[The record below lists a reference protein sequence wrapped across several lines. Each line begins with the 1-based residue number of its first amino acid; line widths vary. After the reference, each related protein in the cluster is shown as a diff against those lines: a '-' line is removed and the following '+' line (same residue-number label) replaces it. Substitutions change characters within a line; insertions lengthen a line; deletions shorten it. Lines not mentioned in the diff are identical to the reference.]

1 MYSVPTLQFDSNIV
15 KLIKIINIFNTND
28 KEGLYMDINF
38 ELYKVFYHVSKFLSF
53 SEASAELFITQ
64 SAVSQSIKLLEE
76 KLKCQLFFRN
86 TKRVKLT
93 KEGEILYRHIEQAFN
108 FIKSGERALEEVN
121 SLNRGEIRVGA
132 SDTICKYYLM
142 PFIKSFN
149 QAYPNIKIHLTNR
162 TSPMCIE
169 LLRKGSV
176 DLSVINIPE
185 KLNFS
190 NIAVKNTK
198 KVKDVFI
205 ANGSFKEL
213 KGRKVSL
220 KELEEYPLIVLEKNS
235 TTREFFDNLMAKHE
249 VSIKPEIE
257 LGSVDILM
265 EMAKIGLGIAFVP
278 DECVKMGL
286 QSDEVFVLD
295 IKEEIPDRN
304 LGFVVH
310 SNIPLPVAASKFLE
324 LLERAR

>member
-1 MYSVPTLQFDSNIV
+1 
-15 KLIKIINIFNTND
+15 
-28 KEGLYMDINF
+28 MDINF
-38 ELYKVFYHVSKFLSF
+38 ELYKVFYYVAKSLSF
-53 SEASAELFITQ
+53 SAASEELFITQ

-93 KEGEILYRHIEQAFN
+93 GEGAILYEHIEQAFN
-108 FIKSGERALEEVN
+108 FIKSGERTLVEMN
-121 SLNRGEIRVGA
+121 SLGQGEIRIGA
-132 SDTICKYYLM
+132 SDTICKYYLL
-142 PFIKSFN
+142 PFIKIFN
-149 QAYPNIKIHLTNR
+149 HTYPNVKIHLTNR
-162 TSPMCIE
+162 TSPKCIE

-185 KLNFS
+185 KCSYS
-190 NIAVKNTK
+190 NILVKSTK
-198 KVKDVFI
+198 SVRDVFI
-205 ANGSFKEL
+205 ANDNFKEL

-220 KELEEYPLIVLEKNS
+220 KELENYPLLVLEKNS
-235 TTREFFDNLMAKHE
+235 TTREFFDNLMAKYD

-278 DECVKMGL
+278 DECVNQELEK
-286 QSDEVFVLD
+286 DDIFILD

-304 LGFVVH
+304 LGFLIH
-310 SNIPLPVAASKFLE
+310 SNIPLPLAASKFVE
-324 LLERAR
+324 LLEGKN

>member
-1 MYSVPTLQFDSNIV
+1 
-15 KLIKIINIFNTND
+15 
-28 KEGLYMDINF
+28 MDINF
-38 ELYKVFYHVSKFLSF
+38 ELYKVFYYVSKSLSF
-53 SEASAELFITQ
+53 SEASEELFITQ

-93 KEGEILYRHIEQAFN
+93 REGESLYGHIEQAFN
-108 FIKSGERALEEVN
+108 FIKSGERTIEEMN
-121 SLNRGEIRVGA
+121 SLGQGEIRIGA

-149 QAYPNIKIHLTNR
+149 HIYPNIKIHLKNR
-162 TSPMCIE
+162 TSPKCIE

-185 KLNFS
+185 KCSYS
-190 NIAVKNTK
+190 NIAVKSTK
-198 KVKDVFI
+198 SIRDVFI
-205 ANGSFKEL
+205 ANDNFKEL

-220 KELEEYPLIVLEKNS
+220 KELQGYPLLVLEKNS

-278 DECVKMGL
+278 DECVNQELAKG
-286 QSDEVFVLD
+286 DIFVLD
-295 IKEEIPDRN
+295 IKEEIPDRS
-304 LGFVVH
+304 LGFLIH
-310 SNIPLPVAASKFLE
+310 SNIPLPLAASKFVE
-324 LLERAR
+324 LLEGKN

>member
-1 MYSVPTLQFDSNIV
+1 
-15 KLIKIINIFNTND
+15 
-28 KEGLYMDINF
+28 MDINF
-38 ELYKVFYHVSKFLSF
+38 ELYKVFYYVSKSLSF
-53 SEASAELFITQ
+53 SEASEELFITQ

-93 KEGEILYRHIEQAFN
+93 REGESLYGHIEQAFN
-108 FIKSGERALEEVN
+108 FIKSGERTIEEMN
-121 SLNRGEIRVGA
+121 SLGQGEIRIGA

-149 QAYPNIKIHLTNR
+149 HIYPNIKIHLKNR
-162 TSPMCIE
+162 TSPKCIE

-185 KLNFS
+185 KCSYS
-190 NIAVKNTK
+190 NIAVKSTK
-198 KVKDVFI
+198 SIRDVFI
-205 ANGSFKEL
+205 ANDNFKEL

-220 KELEEYPLIVLEKNS
+220 KELQGYPLLVLEKNS

-257 LGSVDILM
+257 LGSVDILV
-265 EMAKIGLGIAFVP
+265 EMSKIGLGIAFVP
-278 DECVKMGL
+278 DECVNQELAKG
-286 QSDEVFVLD
+286 DIFVLD
-295 IKEEIPDRN
+295 IKEEIPDRS
-304 LGFVVH
+304 LGFLIH
-310 SNIPLPVAASKFLE
+310 SNIPLPLAASKFVE
-324 LLERAR
+324 LLEGKN